1 MMPGASVLKFRSFR
15 GAMIE
20 RNSRE
25 QTVCILIF
33 SLTGKCSPVYK
44 VAMRKTLAD
53 VLRKRIDSS
62 GESLNAIAKAS
73 GVAYSI
79 LYRFLSGER
88 DLTLTSAEKVCR
100 YLNLKLTEQDQK

>member
-1 MMPGASVLKFRSFR
+1 
-15 GAMIE
+15 
-20 RNSRE
+20 
-25 QTVCILIF
+25 
-33 SLTGKCSPVYK
+33 
-44 VAMRKTLAD
+44 MRKTLAD

-62 GESLNAIAKAS
+62 GESLNKIAKSS

-100 YLNLKLTEQDQK
+100 YLNLKLTEQEKN